1 MKVLKGKK
9 KLCAVKATTFFIEL
23 LFALE
28 MVEELSSVDESTPS
42 QSDSEA
48 RQGKGGTHAST
59 RYNFCSDWKLNLS
72 GTMKGLVTLE
82 STRRSARVCVISP
95 RSTICALR
103 MVFKA

>member
-48 RQGKGGTHAST
+48 RQGKGGTRT
-59 RYNFCSDWKLNLS
+59 RARD
-72 GTMKGLVTLE
+72 TT
-82 STRRSARVCVISP
+82 SAPTGS
-95 RSTICALR
+95 
-103 MVFKA
+103 

>member
-28 MVEELSSVDESTPS
+28 MMEELSSVDESTTS

-48 RQGKGGTHAST
+48 RQGKGGTRT
-59 RYNFCSDWKLNLS
+59 RALD
-72 GTMKGLVTLE
+72 TT
-82 STRRSARVCVISP
+82 SAPTGS
-95 RSTICALR
+95 
-103 MVFKA
+103 